1 MLVTP
6 MELVVIGGGHVG
18 TYHARQLLKAR
29 RRGEFDGQVT
39 VVDRDQSC
47 AAFEELRDE
56 VNPVASEWLPFL
68 RMWLASAGGDDR
80 LVPAPVAPHLTWQWL
95 ALELCAIPVD
105 VPRSWGLPYEHPG
118 LSGELYLS
126 AAAWRCPATCI
137 EPAHCPVLHGP
148 RDWDLGDVIEERA
161 ITYGYLPSVFRC
173 LHFAGG
179 VGTVTVGDLL
189 AARDRLASAPAGSV
203 ALVGLSS
210 RCHAAV
216 GALGL
221 G

>member
-1 MLVTP
+1 

-18 TYHARQLLKAR
+18 AYHARQLLKAR
-29 RRGEFDGQVT
+29 RRREFEAEVI
-39 VVDRDQSC
+39 VVDRDASC
-47 AAFEELRDE
+47 PAFEELRDE
-56 VNPVASEWLPFL
+56 VKPVVSDWLPFL
-68 RMWLASAGGDDR
+68 RVWLGSAGKDD
-80 LVPAPVAPHLTWQWL
+80 LIVPAPVAPHLTWQWL
-95 ALELCAIPVD
+95 GLELRGQTVD

-118 LSGELYLS
+118 LTGELYLS

-148 RDWDLGDVIEERA
+148 RDWDLGDIIEERA
-161 ITYGYLPSVFRC
+161 LAYGYLPAVFRC

-179 VGTVTVGDLL
+179 VGAVAVGDMLV
-189 AARDRLASAPAGSV
+189 ARDRLASAPAGSV
-203 ALVGLSS
+203 ALVALSS

>member
-1 MLVTP
+1 

-29 RRGEFDGQVT
+29 RRGDFDGGVT
-39 VVDRDQSC
+39 VVDRDESC
-47 AAFEELRDE
+47 AAFAELRDE
-56 VNPVASEWLPFL
+56 VSPVVSDWLPFL
-68 RMWLASAGGDDR
+68 RMWLASAQEED
-80 LVPAPVAPHLTWQWL
+80 LVVPAPVAPHLTWQWL
-95 ALELCAIPVD
+95 GLELRGQSVD

-118 LSGELYLS
+118 LTGELYLS

-137 EPAHCPVLHGP
+137 EPAHCPVLHAP
-148 RDWDLGDVIEERA
+148 RDWDLADIIEERA
-161 ITYGYLPSVFRC
+161 LSYGYLPAVFRC

-179 VGTVTVGDLL
+179 VGAVRVRDML
-189 AARDRLASAPAGSV
+189 AARDRLASASPGSV
-203 ALVGLSS
+203 ALVALSS

>member
-1 MLVTP
+1 

-18 TYHARQLLKAR
+18 AYHARQLLKASGR
-29 RRGEFDGQVT
+29 REFEGEVT
-39 VVDRDQSC
+39 VVDRDESC
-47 AAFEELRDE
+47 RAFVELRGE
-56 VNPVASEWLPFL
+56 VKPVVSEWLPFL
-68 RMWLASAGGDDR
+68 RMWLASAGEDD
-80 LVPAPVAPHLTWQWL
+80 LIVPAPVAPHLTWQWL
-95 ALELCAIPVD
+95 GLELRGQAAD

-118 LSGELYLS
+118 LTGELYLS

-148 RDWDLGDVIEERA
+148 RDWDLGDIIEERA
-161 ITYGYLPSVFRC
+161 LAYGYLPAVFRC

-179 VGTVTVGDLL
+179 VGAVAVGDMLV
-189 AARDRLASAPAGSV
+189 ARDRLASAPAGSV
-203 ALVGLSS
+203 ALVALSS

>member
-1 MLVTP
+1 M
-6 MELVVIGGGHVG
+6 IGGGHVG

-29 RRGEFDGQVT
+29 RRGDFDGVVT
-39 VVDRDQSC
+39 V
-47 AAFEELRDE
+47 
-56 VNPVASEWLPFL
+56 
-68 RMWLASAGGDDR
+68 
-80 LVPAPVAPHLTWQWL
+80 
-95 ALELCAIPVD
+95 
-105 VPRSWGLPYEHPG
+105 PYEHPG

-137 EPAHCPVLHGP
+137 EPAHCPVLHAP
-148 RDWDLGDVIEERA
+148 RDWDLADIIEERA
-161 ITYGYLPSVFRC
+161 ASLGYLPAVFRC

-179 VGTVTVGDLL
+179 VGAVAVGDML
-189 AARDRLASAPAGSV
+189 AARDRLASAPAGGV
-203 ALVGLSS
+203 ALVALSS